1 MPPPATQSAEYGRR
15 PVELSPTLALAF
27 PHCEAGDIN
36 DDRCRGVYGGVG
48 LGFSALWR
56 VSPFFA
62 WGAGIELVAFGYDPP
77 GRLALRDSSAG
88 AVWLALLALVYF
100 VVDGS
105 LDPYAEFGLGGVFL
119 CTTEMELDD
128 NTYEHI
134 GAGASVRLGGGFDFY
149 LSRALRLGPTISV
162 TRVFVDKITRC
173 RAGGNTGCVDVSK
186 DDQGHLGTFLL
197 LGARLTINLGD
208 EM

>member
-1 MPPPATQSAEYGRR
+1 MPPPATQGAEHGRR
-15 PVELSPTLALAF
+15 PVELSPALALAF
-27 PHCEAGDIN
+27 PHCEAGN
-36 DDRCRGVYGGVG
+36 VSDDRCRGVYGGAG
-48 LGFSALWR
+48 IGFSALWR

-62 WGAGIELVAFGYDPP
+62 WGAGFELAGFGYDPP
-77 GRLALRDSSAG
+77 ARLALRDASAG
-88 AVWLALLALVYF
+88 AVWLGLLARVYF
-100 VVDGS
+100 VDEGS
-105 LDPYAEFGLGGVFL
+105 FDPYAELGLGGGFL
-119 CTTEMELDD
+119 GTTAKELDD
-128 NTYEHI
+128 NTYEHV

-173 RAGGNTGCVDVSK
+173 RAGGNEGCVDVSK